1 MPKPIRTMTTAIL
14 TSARARDSL
23 QSQNQKRAAFGVG
36 CEGDTS
42 PLGGLLSSTAR
53 LACGN
58 LLKTETMNGKTRLG
72 SAFFALPQGNLLN
85 LRV

>member
-1 MPKPIRTMTTAIL
+1 MTTAIL

-42 PLGGLLSSTAR
+42 PLGGLLRSTAR
-53 LACGN
+53 IPCGN
-58 LLKTETMNGKTRLG
+58 QLKRETMKGGEKGTAWEPVGDRFYKSILRNGE
-72 SAFFALPQGNLLN
+72 SS
-85 LRV
+85 